1 MKTERILVANLKTNC
16 CEKTIKGK
24 ISEIDGVDNVM
35 INQLQE
41 TITIQH
47 FGNAKTEDFTDKLH
61 SIGYREYTI
70 L

>member
-1 MKTERILVANLKTNC
+1 MKTEKILVANLKTTC

-24 ISEIDGVDNVM
+24 ISEVEGVENVT
-35 INQLQE
+35 INQLKE
-41 TITIQH
+41 TVTIQH
-47 FGNAKTEDFTDKLH
+47 SGKAITDDFTDKLH